1 MIRLNA
7 FFEVKKGAEAEAQA
21 LGRELV
27 EASLKD
33 NGCIAYDLFVS
44 TTRPQVMMFCE
55 TWKDEETLAT
65 HSAAAHFQRIV
76 PQIEALSVEGMHLN
90 RFDF

>member
-7 FFEVKKGAEAEAQA
+7 FFEVNQGAEAQVLA
-21 LGRELV
+21 LGKELV

-33 NGCIAYDLFVS
+33 KGCVAYDLFCS

-55 TWKDEETLAT
+55 TWQDDEAL
-65 HSAAAHFQRIV
+65 AAHSSAEHFTRIV
-76 PQIEALSVEGMHLN
+76 PQIEALTKAGMHLN
-90 RFDF
+90 RFEF